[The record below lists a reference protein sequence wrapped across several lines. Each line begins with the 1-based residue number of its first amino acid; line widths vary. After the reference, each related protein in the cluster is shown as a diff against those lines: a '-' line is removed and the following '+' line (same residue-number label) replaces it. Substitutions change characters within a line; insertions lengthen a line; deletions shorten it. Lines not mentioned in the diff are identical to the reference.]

1 MYLFENNTSVV
12 RMTMEFG
19 YKKIR
24 FNRVVILIEKLIS
37 RSRFIETSFTNTI
50 KLSRSD
56 SSFDGE

>member
-24 FNRVVILIEKLIS
+24 FNRVVVLIEKLIS
-37 RSRFIETSFTNTI
+37 RSQRVD
-50 KLSRSD
+50 LSKRASRIQ
-56 SSFDGE
+56 